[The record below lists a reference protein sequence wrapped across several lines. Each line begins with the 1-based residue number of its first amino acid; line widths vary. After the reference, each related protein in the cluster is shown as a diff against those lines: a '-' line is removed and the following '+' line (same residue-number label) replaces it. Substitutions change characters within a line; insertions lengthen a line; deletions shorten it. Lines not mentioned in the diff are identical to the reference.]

1 MKVSNRHYNEPSVP
15 QIDGLHLYKKRVMHS
30 HDYRDA
36 KDYAQQNVLV
46 VGGSFSALDITMQL
60 ARHAKKVK

>member
-1 MKVSNRHYNEPSVP
+1 
-15 QIDGLHLYKKRVMHS
+15 MHS

-60 ARHAKKVK
+60 AQHAKNVK

>member
-1 MKVSNRHYNEPSVP
+1 
-15 QIDGLHLYKKRVMHS
+15 MHS

-36 KDYAQQNVLV
+36 KDYAQQSVMV

-60 ARHAKKVK
+60 AQHAKNVG